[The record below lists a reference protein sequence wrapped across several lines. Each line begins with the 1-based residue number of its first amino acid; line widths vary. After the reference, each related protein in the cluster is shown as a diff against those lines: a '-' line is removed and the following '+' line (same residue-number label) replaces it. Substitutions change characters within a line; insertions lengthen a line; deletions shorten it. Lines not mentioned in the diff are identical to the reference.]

1 MSCDYRNEQLVQVFD
16 VFNQNDGNKIQSFTI
31 YQIVEELLMPTAFS
45 NSRGLY
51 FEEFQV
57 GQHII
62 STARTVT
69 EHDVV
74 TFAGLSGDYNQ
85 IHTDAEFSKNTPFGQ
100 RVAHGL
106 LGIAIASGL
115 AMRTGVLEGTV
126 LAFREINEWKFSK
139 PIFIGD
145 TIHVELDVLETK
157 ALPRLG
163 GGSVIIELGVKNQ
176 HGDATMKGKWT
187 VLVAS
192 KPKE

>member
-1 MSCDYRNEQLVQVFD
+1 MS
-16 VFNQNDGNKIQSFTI
+16 S
-31 YQIVEELLMPTAFS
+31 LLTV
-45 NSRGLY
+45 SRGLF
-51 FEEFQV
+51 FEEFSV

-69 EHDVV
+69 ESDIV
-74 TFAGLSGDYNQ
+74 TFAGLSGDFNQ

-145 TIHVELDVLETK
+145 TVHVELDVKEVK

-163 GGSVIIELGVKNQ
+163 GGSVIIELSVKNQ
-176 HGDATMKGKWT
+176 NEEVTMKGLWT

-192 KPKE
+192 KPK